1 MVLFVFSLQEV
12 LHVERKLYLVFEYL
26 DQDLK
31 KYMDANGTT
40 GLSPVIA
47 KVHMLNLI
55 NLYITSTPRACYT
68 SCLVE

>member
-1 MVLFVFSLQEV
+1 MFCSLQEV

-40 GLSPVIA
+40 GLPPTVA
-47 KVHMLNLI
+47 KVYKPHTHTHTQWMNYLLKYQMLFYL
-55 NLYITSTPRACYT
+55 
-68 SCLVE
+68 